1 MVIVH
6 AYRGRV
12 SAYIS
17 ALRPT
22 LAPRRG
28 PFFILAASQPS
39 GDQTSGPCQ
48 NQCVSALIAAAT
60 IRFTSLD
67 AAS

>member
-28 PFFILAASQPS
+28 PFFIAC
-39 GDQTSGPCQ
+39 G
-48 NQCVSALIAAAT
+48 IAACPAIKHLARAKT
-60 IRFTSLD
+60 IVAAFPKSNRAGRF
-67 AAS
+67 